1 MTKPTLL
8 VEMVFL
14 SSQEGG
20 RQSVPVFGT
29 QAEYRPHLVVQDRT
43 VRHARMTGNT
53 VDERY
58 LGVGFVDGPRQFS
71 FGETIRCVL
80 RLMYF
85 PDLDYAELTPGT
97 TFTVRE
103 GARVVA
109 HGVVLER
116 QDAG

>member
-1 MTKPTLL
+1 MSKPTLL

-14 SSQEGG
+14 PPQEGG

-29 QAEYRPHLVVQDRT
+29 QAEYRPHLVVQERT
-43 VRHARMTGNT
+43 VRQARMTGNT

-58 LGVGFVDGPRQFS
+58 LGVGFVDGPRQFG
-71 FGETIRCVL
+71 FGEAIRCVL

-85 PDLDYAELTPGT
+85 PDVDYAELTSGT

-103 GARVVA
+103 GARIVA

-116 QDAG
+116 RDAG

>member
-1 MTKPTLL
+1 MNKPTLL
-8 VEMVFL
+8 VEVVFL
-14 SSQEGG
+14 SAEDGG

-43 VRHARMTGNT
+43 VRRARMIGNT

-58 LGVGFVDGPRQFS
+58 LGVSFLDGPQQFGS
-71 FGETIRCVL
+71 GETIRCVL
-80 RLMYF
+80 RLNFF
-85 PDLDYAELTPGT
+85 PDVDYAELAPGT
-97 TFTVRE
+97 PFTVRE

-116 QDAG
+116 RDAG